1 MPSKEVR
8 HDTERSL
15 VMPMGVS
22 QSELLG
28 NVRGEAASLSEV
40 RCWRAV
46 GSPELFV
53 CKARLPRRGN
63 GSSAG
68 S

>member
-1 MPSKEVR
+1 VR
-8 HDTERSL
+8 HDKKRSL
-15 VMPMGVS
+15 VMPMVVS
-22 QSELLG
+22 LSELPG
-28 NVRGEAASLSEV
+28 SVRGEVVSRGKI

-53 CKARLPRRGN
+53 CKAGLPGRSN

>member
-1 MPSKEVR
+1 MPSKEVGY
-8 HDTERSL
+8 DTQRSL
-15 VMPMGVS
+15 VMPMDV
-22 QSELLG
+22 
-28 NVRGEAASLSEV
+28 SLSELPGNVMWEAVSIGKV
-40 RCWRAV
+40 RCWRAS

-53 CKARLPRRGN
+53 CKARLPIRGN

>member
-1 MPSKEVR
+1 MPSKEVG
-8 HDTERSL
+8 HDTKRSL

-22 QSELLG
+22 QSELPG
-28 NVRGEAASLSEV
+28 NVRGRVVSIGKV
-40 RCWRAV
+40 RCWRAH

-53 CKARLPRRGN
+53 CKARLPIRGN

>member
-1 MPSKEVR
+1 MPSKEVG

-22 QSELLG
+22 QSELPG
-28 NVRGEAASLSEV
+28 NVRGEVASIGKR

-53 CKARLPRRGN
+53 YKARLPRRG
-63 GSSAG
+63 
-68 S
+68 